1 MTKSEAKKLH
11 CTVEA
16 AIAVIGGKYKAIII
30 WWLNEKGVMRYS
42 EIQRRVPQATAK
54 MLSQQLREMESDGI
68 ISRKVYPVV
77 PPKTEYTLTGLGK
90 ATVPI
95 VHAMDKWGADITP
108 TTVLHRPATGKTS
121 SHSRADCRDV
131 SPCQSQR
138 EGGRLPDQT
147 QKARHAAMWRASV
160 AGSGRKPT

>member
-1 MTKSEAKKLH
+1 MPLLYGANYTIIFSSKQECTFLYHTNQKETKVGEMTKSEAKKLH

-54 MLSQQLREMESDGI
+54 MLSQQLREMEADGI

-77 PPKTEYTLTGLGK
+77 PPKTEYALTDLGR
-90 ATVPI
+90 ATVPV
-95 VHAMDKWGADITP
+95 VHAMDKWGADFFNRLGVPI
-108 TTVLHRPATGKTS
+108 
-121 SHSRADCRDV
+121 
-131 SPCQSQR
+131 PCD
-138 EGGRLPDQT
+138 EE
-147 QKARHAAMWRASV
+147 
-160 AGSGRKPT
+160 

>member
-54 MLSQQLREMESDGI
+54 MLSQQLREMEADGI

-77 PPKTEYTLTGLGK
+77 PPKTEYALP
-90 ATVPI
+90 VPI
-95 VHAMDKWGADITP
+95 VHAMDKWGADFFTQLGVPI
-108 TTVLHRPATGKTS
+108 
-121 SHSRADCRDV
+121 
-131 SPCQSQR
+131 PCD
-138 EGGRLPDQT
+138 EE
-147 QKARHAAMWRASV
+147 
-160 AGSGRKPT
+160 

>member
-1 MTKSEAKKLH
+1 MLPRSNLPLRNPKRQASSVN

-54 MLSQQLREMESDGI
+54 MLIQQLREMEADGI

-77 PPKTEYTLTGLGK
+77 LPKTEYALTDLGK

-95 VHAMDKWGADITP
+95 VHAMDKWGADFFTRLGVPI
-108 TTVLHRPATGKTS
+108 
-121 SHSRADCRDV
+121 
-131 SPCQSQR
+131 PCD
-138 EGGRLPDQT
+138 EE
-147 QKARHAAMWRASV
+147 
-160 AGSGRKPT
+160 

>member
-54 MLSQQLREMESDGI
+54 MLSQQLREMEADGI
-68 ISRKVYPVV
+68 ISRKVYPVI
-77 PPKTEYTLTGLGK
+77 PPKTEYTLTPLGK
-90 ATVPI
+90 AAATV
-95 VHAMDKWGADITP
+95 VKAMDKWGRGYYA
-108 TTVLHRPATGKTS
+108 HHG
-121 SHSRADCRDV
+121 V
-131 SPCQSQR
+131 SPPCDRQGDS
-138 EGGRLPDQT
+138 
-147 QKARHAAMWRASV
+147 S
-160 AGSGRKPT
+160 